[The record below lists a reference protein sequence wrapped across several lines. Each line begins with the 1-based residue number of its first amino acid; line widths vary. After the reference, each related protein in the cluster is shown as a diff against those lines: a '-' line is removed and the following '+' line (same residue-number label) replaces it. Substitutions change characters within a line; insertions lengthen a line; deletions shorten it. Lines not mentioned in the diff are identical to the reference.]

1 MSIALIDERDLLEAA
16 SRSTLYSLL
25 AAGLGWPTVEKMS
38 ALESILL
45 PTAAALSLEGSL
57 RTALAACDRSSLS
70 DMKALRS
77 AHILLF
83 PPVSSQDVPGY
94 ETAYRGEGVFQQSAL
109 LADIAGFYRAH
120 GLRAGGSDRERLDHI
135 TVELEFMALI
145 ARKEVFA
152 LQMEGPEE
160 VEVCGQTARDFLQN
174 HLACWAPAFGR
185 RAAQVSAHPWYQAIG
200 ELLATWVEADAAAY
214 EVIPVE
220 MTDQPLPQEPPDD
233 GQCGPCPI
241 PTGGSS

>member
-1 MSIALIDERDLLEAA
+1 MSTRLIDQRDLVEAA
-16 SRSTLYSLL
+16 GRTTIYSLL
-25 AAGLGWPTVEKMS
+25 AIGLSWPTVEKMKV
-38 ALESILL
+38 LETILL
-45 PTAAALSLEGSL
+45 PAANSLDLEGSL
-57 RTALAACDRSSLS
+57 RTALQACDTATLG
-70 DMKALRS
+70 DMEALRS

-94 ETAYRGEGVFQQSAL
+94 ETAYRGEGVFQQSAM

-135 TVELEFMALI
+135 TVELEFMALV

-152 LQMEGPEE
+152 LQMEGHEE
-160 VEVCGQTARDFLQN
+160 IEVCRQTARGFLQD
-174 HLACWAPAFGR
+174 HVSCWASAFGR
-185 RAAQVSAHPWYQAIG
+185 RAARVSAHPWYQTMG
-200 ELLATWVEADAAAY
+200 ELLAAWVDADAAAY

-220 MTDQPLPQEPPDD
+220 TADQPLPQEPPDD

-241 PTGGSS
+241 PSGGNS